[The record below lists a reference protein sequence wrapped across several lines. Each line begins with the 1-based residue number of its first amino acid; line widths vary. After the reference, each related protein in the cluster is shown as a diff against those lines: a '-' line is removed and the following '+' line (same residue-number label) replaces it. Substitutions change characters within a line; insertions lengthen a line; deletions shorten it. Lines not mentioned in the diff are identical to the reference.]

1 MVFSLETLAALV
13 YWLYLLT
20 TLTAATASSSG
31 QDHFDFIII
40 GGGTTGLAVANRLS
54 EIPNITVAVI
64 EAGKDEGKN
73 PNVTSVEGFGGS
85 TGLNTAIDWL
95 YATTEQTYAGGRVLE
110 YHAGKA
116 WGGTSTIN
124 GMTYI
129 RAEKAQ
135 INAWERVG
143 NEGWNWDSLWPYH
156 LKSEQFETPT
166 EAQLA
171 AGASY
176 VDSYHG
182 RKGPVNVAYQYGLH
196 NGSFASLVNQTWQK
210 FGVSL
215 NEDVNGGS
223 LRGFFVWPQTLDRE
237 ANVREHAASAYYY
250 PVRDRPNL
258 ILLQGHADRIKWAES
273 NGTKALAEGVE
284 YTAPDGS
291 VQTVYADE
299 EIIVSAGSVR
309 SPAILELSGVGNPE
323 ILEGLDIPVKV
334 SLPSVGENAIDQPN
348 TFVAYSSNYNFT
360 GMAPYATYMTASDIF
375 GAETET
381 VAAEISARLKP
392 WADQLA
398 EASNDALSTSAIE
411 HLYQV
416 QHDLIFAQDVPCV
429 EILTTALGA
438 NVGSAFFILLPFS
451 RGRVHISS
459 ADPAAYPAINPNY
472 FMAEW
477 DLTLQRKIAQ
487 IVAKF
492 WETAPVSLV
501 AGERVQPPG
510 TDLSANATADE
521 WDEWIERSFSANHHL
536 LGTAA
541 MLPEELGGV
550 VDNTLIVYG
559 TENVRVIDASIL
571 PAQVSGH
578 LTSILYA
585 AAERAADIITKKLGK
600 Q

>member
-1 MVFSLETLAALV
+1 MVFLPKTLAALA
-13 YWLYLLT
+13 YSLCLLI
-20 TLTAATASSSG
+20 TLTAATASTSG
-31 QDHFDFIII
+31 QGHFDFIII

-54 EIPNITVAVI
+54 EIPNISVAVI

-73 PNVTSVEGFGGS
+73 PNVTSVEGFGGR

-129 RAEKAQ
+129 RAEYAQ
-135 INAWERVG
+135 IDAWERVG
-143 NEGWNWDSLWPYH
+143 NEGWNWDNLWPYH
-156 LKSEQFETPT
+156 LKSEQFEVPT

-176 VDSYHG
+176 IDSYHG

-196 NGSFASLVNQTWQK
+196 NGSFASLVNQMWQQ
-210 FGVSL
+210 FGVPL

-223 LRGFFVWPQTLDRE
+223 LRGFFVWPQTLNRE
-237 ANVREHAASAYYY
+237 ANVREHAARAYYY
-250 PVRDRPNL
+250 PVRDRSNL
-258 ILLQGHADRIKWAES
+258 ILLQGHVDRIKWAES
-273 NGTKALAEGVE
+273 NGANALAEGVE

-291 VQTVYADE
+291 VKTLYANE

-309 SPAILELSGVGNPE
+309 STAILELSGVGNP
-323 ILEGLDIPVKV
+323 DN
-334 SLPSVGENAIDQPN
+334 S
-348 TFVAYSSNYNFT
+348 TFT
-360 GMAPYATYMTASDIF
+360 GMVPYVTYMTASDIL

-381 VAAEISARLKP
+381 FAAEIAAKLKP
-392 WADQLA
+392 WASHVA
-398 EASNDALSTSAIE
+398 EASNNALSTSAIE

-429 EILTTALGA
+429 EILTIALGG
-438 NVGSAFFILLPFS
+438 NVGSAFFTLLPFS

-472 FMAEW
+472 LMAEW

-487 IVAKF
+487 TVAKF
-492 WETAPVSLV
+492 WETAPVSSV
-501 AGERVQPPG
+501 AGERVQPPS
-510 TDLSANATADE
+510 TELPANATDE
-521 WDEWIERSFSANHHL
+521 WDAWIASSFSANHHL

-541 MLPEELGGV
+541 MLPEEPGGV
-550 VDNTLIVYG
+550 VDNTFIVYG
-559 TENVRVIDASIL
+559 TENVRVIDASVL
-571 PAQVSGH
+571 PAQVSGQ
-578 LTSILYA
+578 LTSTLYA
-585 AAERAADIITKKLGK
+585 VAERAADLIKDKLGK